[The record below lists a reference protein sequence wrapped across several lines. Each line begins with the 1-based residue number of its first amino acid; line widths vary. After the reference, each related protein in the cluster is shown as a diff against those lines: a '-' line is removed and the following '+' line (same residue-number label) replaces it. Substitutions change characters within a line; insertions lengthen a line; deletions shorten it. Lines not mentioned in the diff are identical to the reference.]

1 MYCPVGAYFNFS
13 PAPGLSCLSHPAKQI
28 KLISK
33 TVVRFETEV
42 AWCFAE
48 SLTQFNFFLKSFFV
62 QIWAITL
69 LVLAIDLL
77 ILCAGSHSR
86 NQSYSKNGHSIIHA
100 SAEVTGAVVC
110 SKHAYCRSS
119 RWTLIPRIFYW
130 AGTA

>member
-1 MYCPVGAYFNFS
+1 MYCPVGAYF
-13 PAPGLSCLSHPAKQI
+13 PGLSCLSHPAKQI

-33 TVVRFETEV
+33 KVVRFETEV

-48 SLTQFNFFLKSFFV
+48 LLTQFNFFLKSFFV
-62 QIWAITL
+62 QIWVITL

-77 ILCAGSHSR
+77 ILCAGSHSC

-110 SKHAYCRSS
+110 SKHSHCRSS
-119 RWTLIPRIFYW
+119 RWALVPRIFYR